1 MKTLILAIL
10 ILVAA
15 TSQAQEDKKPN
26 IVTLSSGLSQPSS
39 KETVS
44 AIQLN
49 YLRKMGDVYAGVSV
63 GTPTNITVSVGF
75 GF

>member
-1 MKTLILAIL
+1 MKTLILATL

-15 TSQAQEDKKPN
+15 ASQAQEDKKPN

-44 AIQLN
+44 AVQLN
-49 YLRKMGDVYAGVSV
+49 YLRKMGDVYAGISI
-63 GTPTNITVSVGF
+63 GTPTNVTVSVGF